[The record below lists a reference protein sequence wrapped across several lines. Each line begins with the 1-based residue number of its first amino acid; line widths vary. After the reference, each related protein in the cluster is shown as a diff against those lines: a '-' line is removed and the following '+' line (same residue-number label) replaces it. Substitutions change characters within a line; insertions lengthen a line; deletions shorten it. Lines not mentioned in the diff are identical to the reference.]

1 MLKYSRFHGTMSRPF
16 RSLMSDPTVLVLD
29 DDPSV
34 RQSLELFL
42 HRYGYQAVGV
52 SSIEEALQ
60 AVEAHSIQALILDVR
75 LGGVETG
82 IDLLGTLRQRHG
94 FDKAPVLILT
104 GSVLSDA
111 EEMAITRHRGFLF
124 YKPEGLPSVINFLD
138 TLTGREQAH

>member
-1 MLKYSRFHGTMSRPF
+1 MAN
-16 RSLMSDPTVLVLD
+16 PTVLVLD
-29 DDPSV
+29 DDPNV
-34 RQSLELFL
+34 RQSLEVFL
-42 HRYGYQAVGV
+42 RRYGYEAVGV
-52 SSIEEALQ
+52 ASIEEALR
-60 AVEAHSIQALILDVR
+60 AVEARPIEALILDVR
-75 LGGVETG
+75 LEGVETG
-82 IDLLGTLRQRHG
+82 IDLLGQLRKRHG

>member
-1 MLKYSRFHGTMSRPF
+1 MS
-16 RSLMSDPTVLVLD
+16 PTVLVLD

-34 RQSLELFL
+34 RHSLEVFL
-42 HRYGYQAVGV
+42 RRYGYEAIGAA
-52 SSIEEALQ
+52 SIDEALV
-60 AVEAHSIQALILDVR
+60 AVEAHPIEAMILDVR
-75 LGGVETG
+75 LDGVETG
-82 IDLLGTLRQRHG
+82 IDLLATLRQRHR

-138 TLTGREQAH
+138 TLTGRDQQH